1 MSQAPA
7 QLRLQIT
14 SDPTNLAPVRQEVEA
29 FCTACGFDEL
39 ARGEIVLCVN
49 EAMANI
55 TRHAYKSAKDKPIEI
70 TVTFD
75 DATLRIE
82 IRDWGSGDLPPLQRK
97 PKDPLQPGGVGMV
110 CLLSLMDTINFEP
123 QGDGMKLVMLRKLRA
138 TPAA

>member
-7 QLRLQIT
+7 QLRLRIT

-29 FCTACGFDEL
+29 YCAAWGFDEA

-55 TRHAYKSAKDKPIEI
+55 TRHAYKSATDKPIE
-70 TVTFD
+70 VSVSFD
-75 DATLRIE
+75 DGTLKIE
-82 IRDWGSGDLPPLQRK
+82 IRDWGSGDLPPMRRK

-123 QGDGMKLVMLRKLRA
+123 QSDGMKLVMLRKLR
-138 TPAA
+138 